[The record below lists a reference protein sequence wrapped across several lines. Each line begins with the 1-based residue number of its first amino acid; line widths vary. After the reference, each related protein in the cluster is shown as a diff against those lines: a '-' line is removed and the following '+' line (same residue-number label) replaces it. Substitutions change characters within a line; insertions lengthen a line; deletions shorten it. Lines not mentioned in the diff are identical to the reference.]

1 MTDEVNH
8 GFDFLTRHPVHR
20 FSCGVW
26 CHGSVVRVQTR
37 ICLEVELCPL
47 TRVTRHPSPEPDL
60 PL

>member
-37 ICLEVELCPL
+37 ICLEVELWIVQL
-47 TRVTRHPSPEPDL
+47 SIQILYR
-60 PL
+60 